1 MVDGP
6 LFEDFADE
14 VMKAPAAPRVLRVS
28 ELAAAVRS
36 RLEGDFPRVVVQG
49 EVCNAKLHSSGHFY
63 FDLKDEGAVLNGV
76 AWRSAVARWKDIPA
90 NGALVVATGKL
101 TTYAQRSTY
110 QLMVDK
116 VEMAGLGALMK
127 QLEELKVRLAEE
139 GLFDLER
146 KKKIPF
152 LPRRIGIVTS
162 PTGAVISDMLHRI
175 EDRCPREVMLWPVSV
190 QGASAASEVAAAVVG
205 FNCMAAERRP
215 DVVIVARGGGSFEDL
230 MAFNSELMVRAIAAS
245 AIPVVSG
252 VGHEPDV
259 TLCDL
264 VADVRAPTPS
274 AAAEMVVPVR
284 DELMF
289 GLTQTARRMEQII
302 HNILDDGWDGVENL
316 RRLLPDPRRQVM
328 QGTQRVM
335 EFEDRLIHAASGQV
349 KSVRERVE
357 NLARLVVAHDPVAPL
372 GRGFV
377 YLKRGDA
384 MVVSAAAAAGPVTI
398 HFKDGKREGELR

>member
-1 MVDGP
+1 MADGP
-6 LFEDFADE
+6 LFDDIEE
-14 VMKAPAAPRVLRVS
+14 VVRPVASAPKVLKVS
-28 ELAAAVRS
+28 ELAAVVRG

-101 TTYAQRSTY
+101 TTYAMRSTY

-116 VEMAGLGALMK
+116 VELAGLGALMR
-127 QLEELKVRLAEE
+127 QLEELKARLAAE
-139 GLFDLER
+139 GVFEQGR
-146 KKKIPF
+146 KKEIPF
-152 LPRRIGIVTS
+152 LPKRIGIVTS

-175 EDRCPREVMLWPVSV
+175 EDRCPREISLWPVSV
-190 QGASAASEVAAAVVG
+190 QGPLAAAEVAAAVAG
-205 FNCMAAERRP
+205 FNAMKGQKRP
-215 DVVIVARGGGSFEDL
+215 DVLIVARGGGSFEDL
-230 MAFNSELMVRAIAAS
+230 MAFNSEVVVRAIAAS
-245 AIPVVSG
+245 SIPVISG

-284 DELMF
+284 DELMY
-289 GLTQTARRMEQII
+289 GLTQISRRMVQVVQGNLVAME
-302 HNILDDGWDGVENL
+302 DRVETL

-328 QGTQRVM
+328 QGGLRVS
-335 EFEDRLIHAASGQV
+335 ELEERLMHAAAGGV
-349 KSVRERVE
+349 RGVRERVE
-357 NLARLVVAHDPVAPL
+357 NLARVLAAHSPLAPL
-372 GRGFV
+372 ERGFV
-377 YLKRGDA
+377 YVTRADG
-384 MVVSAAAAAGPVTI
+384 MVRSAQAAPGPVEV
-398 HFKDGKREGELR
+398 HFKDGTRKGELL